1 VSSEVADGNPLAVLQ
16 DEDQQKKQE
25 QGKECGSYLHAAGAR
40 PSYLVS
46 RQRYMVL
53 ARWCS
58 RVVGMG
64 LRVPWLR
71 GHRAYHFLW
80 AVQLG

>member
-1 VSSEVADGNPLAVLQ
+1 
-16 DEDQQKKQE
+16 
-25 QGKECGSYLHAAGAR
+25 
-40 PSYLVS
+40 VS

-53 ARWCS
+53 GRWCS
-58 RVVGMG
+58 RVVGIG
-64 LRVPWLR
+64 LRVLWLR